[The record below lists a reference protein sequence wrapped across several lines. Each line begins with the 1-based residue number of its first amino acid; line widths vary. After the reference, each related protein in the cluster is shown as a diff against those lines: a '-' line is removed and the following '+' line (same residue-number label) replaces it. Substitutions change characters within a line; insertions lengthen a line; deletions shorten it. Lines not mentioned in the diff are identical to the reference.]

1 MQHVAYNIGKIR
13 STAASRCMH
22 ACAIVFER
30 MPEWSIGIGRLSQ
43 GLTTSAGSGAT

>member
-13 STAASRCMH
+13 STAASRSMH

-30 MPEWSIGIGRLSQ
+30 MPQWSIGSGRLI
-43 GLTTSAGSGAT
+43 TVANSAGLGTT